1 MAAKKQTKTARRA
14 GNHFWQVKNLAGNDA
29 ELILYGTI
37 SDTSWWGDE
46 ITPQQFIDDIGE
58 NAQHIVDQDGAVR
71 QDDPL
76 DRGVGDIPFM
86 PESHVFQRC
95 ERIAPDDAGQSGH
108 PFAGDGVAFVRHG

>member
-46 ITPQQFIDDIGE
+46 ITPQQWT
-58 NAQHIVDQDGAVR
+58 
-71 QDDPL
+71 
-76 DRGVGDIPFM
+76 
-86 PESHVFQRC
+86 S
-95 ERIAPDDAGQSGH
+95 
-108 PFAGDGVAFVRHG
+108 